1 MLICQG
7 PQIPCTVSFPY
18 VDQKPTVSRG
28 RGVRPFSNTC
38 APIIIMRFVCLFETG
53 SDAAQHGLELLLV
66 ATSTSY
72 LLGLH
77 MCNLPCWVYVVLG
90 TGSQAIS
97 MLGQHSTY

>member
-1 MLICQG
+1 M
-7 PQIPCTVSFPY
+7 
-18 VDQKPTVSRG
+18 VSRG

-38 APIIIMRFVCLFETG
+38 VPIIIMRFVCLFETG

-77 MCNLPCWVYVVLG
+77 MC
-90 TGSQAIS
+90 SA
-97 MLGQHSTY
+97 MLGLCGPRDWIPGYKHARPAFYLLNPILSPNPF